1 VQELRATIPLVGQA
15 KGATAKPHRKR
26 RAEHQ
31 LVSRGWPLL
40 HANRRRQT
48 SYTPPNMKR
57 KGRKP
62 ANVSIKALKRRFD
75 VAHQKG
81 LRALKRG
88 DYDQFGKIIADER
101 AIIDELV
108 RQKPTARKRK
118 ATKKR

>member
-1 VQELRATIPLVGQA
+1 
-15 KGATAKPHRKR
+15 
-26 RAEHQ
+26 
-31 LVSRGWPLL
+31 
-40 HANRRRQT
+40 
-48 SYTPPNMKR
+48 MKR

-81 LRALKRG
+81 LIALKRG
-88 DYDQFGKIIADER
+88 NYDQFGKAIADER
-101 AIIDELV
+101 EIIDELA

>member
-1 VQELRATIPLVGQA
+1 
-15 KGATAKPHRKR
+15 
-26 RAEHQ
+26 
-31 LVSRGWPLL
+31 
-40 HANRRRQT
+40 
-48 SYTPPNMKR
+48 MKR

-101 AIIDELV
+101 AIIDELA

-118 ATKKR
+118 AVKKR

>member
-1 VQELRATIPLVGQA
+1 
-15 KGATAKPHRKR
+15 
-26 RAEHQ
+26 
-31 LVSRGWPLL
+31 
-40 HANRRRQT
+40 
-48 SYTPPNMKR
+48 MKR
-57 KGRKP
+57 KGRTP
-62 ANVSIKALKRRFD
+62 ANISIRALKRRFD

-101 AIIDELV
+101 AIIDELA

>member
-1 VQELRATIPLVGQA
+1 
-15 KGATAKPHRKR
+15 
-26 RAEHQ
+26 
-31 LVSRGWPLL
+31 
-40 HANRRRQT
+40 
-48 SYTPPNMKR
+48 MKR

-88 DYDQFGKIIADER
+88 DYDEFEKVIADER
-101 AIIDELV
+101 AIIDELA

-118 ATKKR
+118 AAKKR